1 MYTIILTIHI
11 TACVLM
17 IVFILLQAGKG
28 AGLSVFGGGGSDAI
42 FAAPSGSSFMKK
54 FTAGLAVTFGVTSL
68 LLTLLSARLG
78 QRSVTSQYQT
88 QQSPAQSSGDREASE
103 TRRPP
108 PEQTQPAPPV
118 GKQDLPKPNK
128 PAKNKV
134 PAQKP

>member
-88 QQSPAQSSGDREASE
+88 QQSP
-103 TRRPP
+103 
-108 PEQTQPAPPV
+108 PEQTQPAPPTQPQTP
-118 GKQDLPKPNK
+118 GTPP
-128 PAKNKV
+128 PAKTK
-134 PAQKP
+134 K